1 MTTGR
6 AHREESSI
14 IADFGPDRQ
23 LHLAR
28 GATKY
33 GASATILTDTAS
45 FPAY

>member
-23 LHLAR
+23 LHRTR
-28 GATKY
+28 GAAKN
-33 GASATILTDTAS
+33 GALATILTDTAC